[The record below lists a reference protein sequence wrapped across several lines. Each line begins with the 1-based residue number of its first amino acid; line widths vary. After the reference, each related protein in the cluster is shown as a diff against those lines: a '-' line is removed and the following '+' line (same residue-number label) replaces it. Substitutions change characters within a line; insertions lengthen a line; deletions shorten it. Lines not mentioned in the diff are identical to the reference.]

1 MTVLYCQARIKN
13 NVFWDFCWSNTLAIS
28 IVKAP
33 SKGLLFI
40 KSLHAMSYSWDSQP
54 SEIKTLSLL
63 QNNEVHEH
71 RVASF
76 ISLLQMSASKLQM
89 CREGNHARISI
100 KKKKSTTL
108 KKKERYYRNIL
119 NLKLQHIH
127 VFFKISVVQLGIKN
141 ILWISE
147 RILPQQ
153 NILLLF
159 PVPILLELWTR
170 EFLLHQIWSC
180 ITISGTFTLFLLWP
194 CLHRTFKLP
203 ASQTSSST
211 NIDLCLIT
219 AKCFSFCG
227 SSVLIWCLG

>member
-100 KKKKSTTL
+100 KKKKYYI
-108 KKKERYYRNIL
+108 KKKG
-119 NLKLQHIH
+119 KVLQKY
-127 VFFKISVVQLGIKN
+127 FKSKTTTYPRFL
-141 ILWISE
+141 
-147 RILPQQ
+147 Q
-153 NILLLF
+153 N
-159 PVPILLELWTR
+159 
-170 EFLLHQIWSC
+170 
-180 ITISGTFTLFLLWP
+180 
-194 CLHRTFKLP
+194 
-203 ASQTSSST
+203 
-211 NIDLCLIT
+211 
-219 AKCFSFCG
+219 
-227 SSVLIWCLG
+227 